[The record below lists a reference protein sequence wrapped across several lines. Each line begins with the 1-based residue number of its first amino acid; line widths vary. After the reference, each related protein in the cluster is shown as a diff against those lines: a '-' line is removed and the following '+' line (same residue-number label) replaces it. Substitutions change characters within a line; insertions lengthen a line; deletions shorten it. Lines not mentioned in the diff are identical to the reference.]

1 MQFENDGI
9 LLWYGTSDAPTPDET
24 AIEGS
29 EILITIGVQPPDA
42 SNVVEVSYRVNQGS
56 TETVV
61 AKFLRSEPLRQ
72 FQYFRAY
79 LPAFK
84 AGDRVE
90 YKVICQ
96 CAGRQVPAPT
106 EEEHWASSFQVVAAT
121 SVSDEMSDATPELLN
136 LEQLQESDNPS
147 QPEKSQPEEILTNSD
162 INNNNINEKIQ
173 KNTDVF
179 SSSRSKSISPTI
191 VAKAAEP
198 ITASTITISDDRLN
212 SFYNQNQDFDIL
224 QFNFINGQTNQLKWE
239 NVEQETTLELLKK
252 YQRLLR
258 INPNEEIAKQLLDK
272 SGVNLDSAHAIAS
285 MTEEQFIKM
294 LPGNEAVAREMHKK
308 AIDIKAKT
316 QLLWANMRD
325 TVASPHFRSMRV
337 STADESD
344 NAILAQDIPSYQ
356 EMFGD
361 LDYLDC
367 EHCGSIFSAA
377 AYVVDLMRIVD
388 QYITEPNQDSISQ
401 AGGLTLN
408 QRRPDLAE
416 IELTCDNTNSL
427 LPSLQIINRILEAR
441 VKTDLGS
448 EDGLQSL
455 ATEKYPFTLPFNF
468 YLEQIR
474 SYLQHLKTDL
484 GTIYEAF
491 DVNELAIAREHLGL
505 SLEEYNL
512 ITNSETNEAELK
524 KLYGIEDLE
533 NLSNVEVFL
542 KHTGLSRTELP
553 ELLEQNL
560 YKTELEA
567 GLAHNFYINQVLENN
582 QAVQFPQITPEEA
595 NTGVIST
602 IENLTTAT
610 LDRIHRFIRLAKK
623 LNWSFTDLDWVLT
636 SINATHPQPLPGGEQ
651 TEIDEEA
658 IKTIAKIKQLQTKYK
673 LPLDVL
679 CSFWHNMKTIGIGSN
694 LEKPQ
699 SLFDRVFNNPFKA
712 ILGDKFFRL
721 QDEIQQIEVNNLQQE
736 VENNPVVGR
745 ILAALRLNINQL
757 TDILRAL
764 WGAEN
769 TVDLTV
775 EKLSQLFRIS
785 QILRLVGLNIEEY
798 QLFLSFLDIES
809 ISTIS
814 IDQFSQITE
823 LAQWLKES
831 QIQINELDY
840 IITGGLNSDLD
851 IGYSETDVIEGMQS
865 LWNLAVNSLLKPSD
879 FVVEEIEEEQAL
891 AIFDE
896 LLSANYIQEVTSNY
910 ENILQVP
917 LDNRIAIVLNSE
929 ITNDT
934 EFAQEISQIF
944 ANEQLD
950 ENQLE
955 RQIKSLQEILQQAA
969 EKHTE
974 ELEETASFFAVEADL
989 AISLLDYAAIATQTP
1004 DYVRFLLTPVPQD
1017 QQEWLDIVQFFQ
1029 FLSRVL
1035 ILTQKLELTPT
1046 ELKSV
1051 VANQEAFGIN
1061 ELSQL
1066 SINNIQI
1073 ISHFKELIA
1082 AFGDDKNQLIEYF
1095 ASVSENEKTNNIE
1108 ELANIT
1114 GWKSEQISLL
1124 LSPPDSQANNQ
1135 LNLINLNTD
1144 SHKKVEGITKLKQYF
1159 SLSRQLGVNASWFT
1173 KLLKLANLPVAGESA
1188 NWQLYQSASQA
1199 VREITKAKYDDEQ
1212 WVKVSEKLE
1221 GELNERKRDVLTAW
1235 IIWQHQYENLRHLSQ
1250 ELLIDV
1256 ETSSAIS
1263 ISIIKE
1269 ATLAIQTYLHRCRM
1283 GLEPGVEKLQIPEIW
1298 WQWIMNYRV
1307 WEANRKVFLYPENF
1321 LDPSLRKIKSPIF
1334 QELEEELLQSEIQ
1347 KESVEKA
1354 YQNYFEKFNE
1364 IAQLKPAGGYR
1375 YTVENNFEAQDT
1387 LYLFGRT
1394 ATEPYTY
1401 YYRKCINPEANTP
1414 TWEAWEKI
1422 DLVINSEQISAT
1434 YAFNKLFIFWVETVQ
1449 IEKTKQQG
1457 NNQETETETKA
1468 TIKYSFQKFG
1478 NQWIQSQT
1486 LAKDIVIEN
1495 YDQRSEKLWRKVT
1508 ALPIPAKGSE
1518 PEKILTLFGDLSRE
1532 DEFYVTQDQ
1541 NQGIF
1546 LTIDLLQENTKVI
1559 LENQPSNSVQ
1569 SILPTIVKN
1578 HQLATIATDN
1588 VLYDNYADYVDDSV
1602 RSLVA
1607 YWSLNERSG
1616 NVVGDLIGNKDGILR
1631 GNPQWETVNDFPG
1644 ADSRRVLQLDGNG
1657 DYIEIPAHPNP
1668 TKAITIAVWAKSNT
1682 ETWNNSGFLLSKRNA
1697 YVLHPNQNSKTISF
1711 RIFQNGMK
1719 TVEFTPD
1726 IDLQQWHHYAGSFDG
1741 NTIRLYIDGQE
1752 VTSSV
1757 VNNAPINQDNG
1768 PLLIGKDDFS
1778 EPRFFNGQIAEV
1790 SIWDVAL
1797 NASIL
1802 FIPLVTKNISKSNVS
1817 VTGID
1822 NQPGWF
1828 TFDNGDEAFLAFPQQ
1843 ANGFPQI
1850 DHSLRTVTQDDEITL
1865 SYEASDISNQ
1875 EQLKFT
1881 FTRLNTTTIRQLSQ
1895 KMLIGGLDNLLTL
1908 DSQLTPELNFN
1919 RFSPSDLVDFANT
1932 RRLDFDGPN
1941 GIYFWEI
1948 FFHIPFLVAN
1958 TLNSNQR
1965 FEEAQKWYHYI
1976 FNPTNPQ
1983 NIFNPTNPEYIFN
1996 PTNPTSSGLGAYF
2009 PIDEGSGTETRDLTG
2024 SNNGTL
2030 EGNPQWETV
2039 DDFPGVISRNRNV
2052 LKFDGEDDY
2061 VEIDRSVGDFKA
2073 SNFSIQLWFKTA
2085 ADSGTLIGGGS
2096 FSLSDYWI
2104 IYLEDGFAKFA
2115 FNAGEFSGNHGSS
2128 DLTVNDGNWH
2138 HLTAVRNQP
2147 QGGKLYLD
2155 GVLVD
2160 EFSYSGTNTGINIL
2174 SNVFLGKPAN
2184 NTNYFQGQIAEV
2196 SIWNLALSGEQI
2208 FDQLVGKQRDRFWHY
2223 LPFRGNI
2230 LQKIQDTLTNDGA
2243 IKAYNDNPFDP
2254 HAIAQLRIGA
2264 YEKAIVMKYI
2274 DNLLDWGD
2282 QLFAQDNR
2290 ESINEATLLYFLAY
2304 DLLGEEPENLG
2315 KRQSP
2320 SPKTFQQIKE
2330 QYENEGDEIPQFL
2343 IDLENRVNDTTP
2355 ITITSTP
2362 FNDLNTYFCAPENE
2376 QFIAY
2381 WERVED
2387 RLFKIRHS
2395 LSIEGIRRQ
2404 LALFQPPIDP
2414 AQLVRAVAGGIQP
2427 LSVVS
2432 QLTPAVPN
2440 YRFDNILERAKSF
2453 TSTLTQLGS
2462 SLLSALE
2469 KKDAEEIALL
2479 RSTHEQSI
2487 LQLVTTTKEQ
2497 QLNEANETLNSLNE
2511 SLASA
2516 QHRYDYYRNL
2526 LQNGLFLNEQLSQ
2539 DLLIGSFELQVLAT
2553 GVLTG
2558 AAIAFAFPTIFGLA
2572 TGGQSQGAAI
2582 SSASGALAG
2591 GAFAGNTASSLVDK
2605 MAIYERR
2612 DQEWEFQEQ
2621 LAEID
2626 VQQIEHQ
2633 IEAQKIRVQ
2642 IAEQELRIHEE
2653 SIKQSQE
2660 IEAFLKGKFTNQEL
2674 YQWMLSRL
2682 SILYF
2687 QTYKIALDM
2696 AMASQSAYQ
2705 YELTKDDTFIN
2716 FNYWDSLKKGL
2727 LAGESLM
2734 LGLNQLE
2741 KAYVEGNVRR
2751 FEIEKTISLL
2761 QLDPQ
2766 AFQKLKN
2773 TGKCEFELSEKL
2785 FDFDFPGHYARQIK
2799 TIAVSIPAVVG
2810 PYQNISATL
2819 TQTSNKTL
2827 LKPDVNAVEYLL
2839 AGGENPPDES
2849 ILRSNWRRN
2858 QKIAISR
2865 GAMDNGLF
2873 ELNFYWDTRYLPF
2886 EATGAVSTWELSLPK
2901 QTNRIDFDTISDVI
2915 ITLSYT
2921 ALDGG
2926 DNFRRQVTTL
2936 EPLQDYSEAYY
2947 YNLKQAFPAE
2957 WHTFMNLN
2965 TDTNSQKLNF
2975 QVSEAIIPPHIKD
2988 AKLTGIIFKL
2998 DAPDVSSPLD
3008 FATITLGENNLIN
3021 QNDNSIDDS
3030 VTDNWFGNWIINFD
3044 LTKVPQTLKKDGLLN
3059 PEIVNNI
3066 ELILTYQGKINWAQ

>member
-1 MQFENDGI
+1 M
-9 LLWYGTSDAPTPDET
+9 T
-24 AIEGS
+24 
-29 EILITIGVQPPDA
+29 TI
-42 SNVVEVSYRVNQGS
+42 
-56 TETVV
+56 
-61 AKFLRSEPLRQ
+61 K
-72 FQYFRAY
+72 
-79 LPAFK
+79 
-84 AGDRVE
+84 
-90 YKVICQ
+90 
-96 CAGRQVPAPT
+96 
-106 EEEHWASSFQVVAAT
+106 
-121 SVSDEMSDATPELLN
+121 VSDE
-136 LEQLQESDNPS
+136 
-147 QPEKSQPEEILTNSD
+147 
-162 INNNNINEKIQ
+162 
-173 KNTDVF
+173 
-179 SSSRSKSISPTI
+179 
-191 VAKAAEP
+191 
-198 ITASTITISDDRLN
+198 RLN
-212 SFYNQNQDFDIL
+212 SFYNQNPDFDIL
-224 QFNFINGQTNQLKWE
+224 QFNLLNGQTNNLNWE
-239 NVEQETTLELLKK
+239 NIEQETTLDLLKK

-258 INPNEEIAKQLLDK
+258 INPNPEIAKRLLNAPSQSGFNIQSRSLGALQSQANPNSFSEGNG
-272 SGVNLDSAHAIAS
+272 SGVSLDSAHAIAS
-285 MTEEQFIKM
+285 LTEEQFVKI
-294 LPGNEAVAREMHKK
+294 LPGDEDIARQMHRQ
-308 AIDIKAKT
+308 ATDIKAKT

-325 TVASPHFRSMRV
+325 AVASPHFRAMQV
-337 STADESD
+337 SATQDTDKA
-344 NAILAQDIPSYQ
+344 ALAQDIPSYQ

-367 EHCGSIFSAA
+367 EHCGSMFSAA
-377 AYVVDLMRIVD
+377 AYFVDLMRLVD

-408 QRRPDLAE
+408 QRRPDLAD
-416 IELTCDNTNSL
+416 IELTCDHTNNL
-427 LPSLQIINRILEAR
+427 LPTLDIINGILEAR
-441 VKTDLGS
+441 LKTDLGS
-448 EDGLQSL
+448 EDGLKSL
-455 ATEKYPFTLPFNF
+455 ATIIYPFALPVNF

-484 GTIYEAF
+484 GTIYQAF

-512 ITNSETNEAELK
+512 ITNSETNEAELQTI
-524 KLYGIEDLE
+524 YGIEDLE
-533 NLSNVEVFL
+533 SLSNVEVFL
-542 KHTGLSRTELP
+542 KQTGLSPTELP

-560 YKTELEA
+560 HPTELEA

-582 QAVQFPQITPEEA
+582 QAVQFPQITAEEA
-595 NTGVIST
+595 DTGLIST
-602 IENLTTAT
+602 IENLIPAT
-610 LDRIHRFIRLAKK
+610 LDRIHRFIRLSKK
-623 LNWSFTDLDWVLT
+623 LNWSFADLDGVLT
-636 SINATHPQPLPGGEQ
+636 SINA

-658 IKTIAKIKQLQTKYK
+658 IKTIAKIKQLQAKYP

-679 CSFWHNMKTIGIGSN
+679 CSFWHDMKTIGIGNN

-699 SLFDRVFNNPFKA
+699 SLFDRIFNNPFKA
-712 ILGDKFFRL
+712 ILDDKFFPL
-721 QDEIQQIEVNNLQQE
+721 QDEVKQIDVNNLEQE
-736 VENNPVVGR
+736 AETNPVVGR
-745 ILAALRLNINQL
+745 ILAALRLNVNQL
-757 TDILRAL
+757 IDILKAV

-769 TVDLTV
+769 TVDLTI
-775 EKLSQLFRIS
+775 ENLSQLFRIS
-785 QILRLVGLNIEEY
+785 QILRLVRLNIEEY
-798 QLFLSFLDIES
+798 QVFLSFLDIES
-809 ISTIS
+809 ISVLS
-814 IDQFSQITE
+814 IDQLLQITE
-823 LAQWLKES
+823 LVQWLKES
-831 QIQINELDY
+831 RLQIDELDY
-840 IITGGLNSDLD
+840 ILTGEISSGFD
-851 IGYSETDVIEGMQS
+851 IGYTETDVIEGMES

-879 FVVEEIEEEQAL
+879 FFIEEIDEEQAL
-891 AIFDE
+891 AIFDK
-896 LLSANYIQEVTSNY
+896 LLEANYIEEVTSNY

-917 LDNRIAIVLNSE
+917 LDNKIAIVLNSE

-934 EFAQEISQIF
+934 EFAQEINNII
-944 ANEQLD
+944 ANGQLN

-955 RQIKSLQEILQQAA
+955 QQIKSLQEILQKAA
-969 EKHTE
+969 EKQIE
-974 ELEETASFFAVEADL
+974 ELTEIASFFGVEADL

-1004 DYVRFLLTPVPQD
+1004 DYVKFLLTPVPQE
-1017 QQEWLDIVQFFQ
+1017 QPEWLEIVQFFQ

-1046 ELKSV
+1046 ELECV
-1051 VANQEAFGIN
+1051 AANQEAFGIN

-1066 SINNIQI
+1066 SINNIQT

-1082 AFGDDKNQLIEYF
+1082 AFGDDKNQLVEYF
-1095 ASVSENEKTNNIE
+1095 ASVSENEKTTNIE

-1114 GWKSEQISLL
+1114 GWKLEQISLL

-1135 LNLINLNTD
+1135 LRD
-1144 SHKKVEGITKLKQYF
+1144 SHKTVEGITKLRHYF
-1159 SLSRQLGVNASWFT
+1159 TLSRQLGVNVSWFT
-1173 KLLKLANLPVAGESA
+1173 KLLKLANLPVAGASE
-1188 NWQLYQSASQA
+1188 NWQLYQDASQA
-1199 VREITKAKYDDEQ
+1199 VREITKAKYDDEE

-1221 GELNERKRDVLTAW
+1221 GELSERKRDVLTAW
-1235 IIWQHQYENLRHLSQ
+1235 IIWKQQYENLRHLSQ

-1269 ATLAIQTYLHRCRM
+1269 ASLAVQTYLHRCRM
-1283 GLEPGVEKLQIPEIW
+1283 GLEPGVETLQIPEIW

-1321 LDPSLRKIKSPIF
+1321 IDPSLRKIKSPIF
-1334 QELEEELLQSEIQ
+1334 QELEDELLQSEITQ
-1347 KESVEKA
+1347 ESVEKA

-1375 YTVENNFEAQDT
+1375 CTVEKSFEAQDT

-1401 YYRKCINPEANTP
+1401 YSRKCINPEAHTP

-1434 YAFNKLFIFWVETVQ
+1434 YAFNKLFIFWVETIQ

-1468 TIKYSFQKFG
+1468 TIKYSFQKFR
-1478 NQWIQSQT
+1478 NQWIQPQT

-1495 YDQRSEKLWRKVT
+1495 YDSSDTEGSLWRKVT
-1508 ALPIPAKGSE
+1508 ALSIPAKGSE
-1518 PEKILTLFGDLSRE
+1518 PEKILTLFGNFE
-1532 DEFYVTQDQ
+1532 KNNQDFK
-1541 NQGIF
+1541 NLAPAII
-1546 LTIDLLQENTKVI
+1546 LTIDLVQENTDVI
-1559 LENQPSNSVQ
+1559 LENQSSDSFPR
-1569 SILPTIVKN
+1569 ILPTIVKSR
-1578 HQLATIATDN
+1578 QLGAIATDN
-1588 VLYDNYADYVDDSV
+1588 VLYDNYADYSDDSV
-1602 RSLVA
+1602 RGLVA
-1607 YWSLNERSG
+1607 YWSINEG
-1616 NVVGDLIGNKDGILR
+1616 NATVVNDLIGNKNGLLR

-1644 ADSRRVLQLDGNG
+1644 TNSRKVLQLDGNG
-1657 DYIEIPAHPNP
+1657 DYIEIPGHPNP
-1668 TKAITIAVWAKSNT
+1668 TKALTIAVWAKSNT

-1697 YVLHPNQNSKTISF
+1697 YILHPTNNTKTISF
-1711 RIFQNGMK
+1711 RIFQNGAK

-1726 IDLQQWHHYAGSFDG
+1726 IDLRQWHHYAGSFDG
-1741 NTIRLYIDGQE
+1741 STIRLYIDGQE
-1752 VTSSV
+1752 VANLDV
-1757 VNNAPINQDNG
+1757 DNAPINQDNG

-1778 EPRFFNGQIAEV
+1778 DPRFFNGQIAEV

-1797 NASIL
+1797 SAEQIFNASIP

-1843 ANGFPQI
+1843 ANGFKQI
-1850 DHSLRTVTQDDEITL
+1850 DDSLKTVTQDGEITL
-1865 SYEASDISNQ
+1865 SYEASELSNQ

-1881 FTRLNTTTIRQLSQ
+1881 FKRLNTTTIRQLSQ

-1908 DSQLTPELNFN
+1908 DSQLTPELNFY

-1976 FNPTNPQ
+1976 FNPTNPEH
-1983 NIFNPTNPEYIFN
+1983 IFNPTNPDYIFN
-1996 PTNPTSSGLGAYF
+1996 PTNPTSSELGAYF
-2009 PIDEGSGTETRDLTG
+2009 PINEGSGTEISNLKG

-2030 EGNPQWETV
+2030 GGNPQWETV
-2039 DDFPGVISRNRNV
+2039 ADFPGVISRNV
-2052 LKFDGEDDY
+2052 LEFDGKNNF
-2061 VEIDRSVGDFKA
+2061 VQIDKSVADFGA
-2073 SNFSIQLWFKTA
+2073 NNFTIQLWFKTA
-2085 ADSGTLIGGGS
+2085 ADSGTLIGGGNPS
-2096 FSLSDYWI
+2096 ATDYWL
-2104 IYLEDGFAKFA
+2104 IYLENGFAKFG
-2115 FNAGEFSGNHGSS
+2115 FDTGGLSGDDGSS
-2128 DLTVNDGNWH
+2128 DLMVNDDNWH
-2138 HLTAVRNQP
+2138 HLTAVRDNP
-2147 QGGKLYLD
+2147 KGGKLYLD

-2160 EFSYSGTNTGINIL
+2160 EFSYGGNNTGINIL
-2174 SNVFLGKPAN
+2174 SNVFLGRLAN

-2196 SIWNLALSGEQI
+2196 SIWNVALSGEQI
-2208 FDQLVGKQRDRFWHY
+2208 FEELVGKQRDRFWHY

-2230 LQKIQDTLTNDGA
+2230 LQKIQDTLSNDGA

-2315 KRQSP
+2315 KRPSP
-2320 SPKTFQQIKE
+2320 SPQTFSQIKA
-2330 QYENEGDEIPQFL
+2330 QSENQGDEIPQFL
-2343 IDLENRVNDTTP
+2343 IDLENRVNDTTSV
-2355 ITITSTP
+2355 TITSAP

-2395 LSIEGIRRQ
+2395 LNIEGIRRQ

-2414 AQLVRAVAGGIQP
+2414 NQLVRAVAGGIQP

-2440 YRFDNILERAKSF
+2440 YRFDNIIERAKSF
-2453 TSTLTQLGS
+2453 TSTLTQLGA

-2469 KKDAEEIALL
+2469 KKDAEELALL

-2497 QLNEANETLNSLNE
+2497 QLDEATETLNYLNE
-2511 SLASA
+2511 SLTSA
-2516 QHRYDYYRNL
+2516 KHRYDYYHNL
-2526 LQNGLFLNEQLSQ
+2526 LNNGLSKQEQKSQ
-2539 DLLIGSFELQVLAT
+2539 DLLADSLDLQVNAT
-2553 GVLTG
+2553 ALLTTAT
-2558 AAIAFAFPTIFGLA
+2558 AAFVIPTIFGFSN
-2572 TGGQSQGAAI
+2572 GGHNLGAAV
-2582 SSASGALAG
+2582 SSAAGALG
-2591 GAFAGNTASSLVDK
+2591 GAAFAFNTSSSLADK
-2605 MAIYERR
+2605 IAIYERR
-2612 DQEWEFQEQ
+2612 DEEWEFQEQ

-2626 VQQIEHQ
+2626 VQQIEKQ
-2633 IEAQKIRVQ
+2633 IAAQTIRVQ
-2642 IAEQELRIHEE
+2642 IAEQELKIHEK
-2653 SIKQSQE
+2653 SIEQAQE
-2660 IEAFLKGKFTNQEL
+2660 IDDFLRDKFTNQEL
-2674 YQWMLSRL
+2674 YQWMVGRL

-2761 QLDPQ
+2761 QINPQ
-2766 AFQKLKN
+2766 AFQQLKE
-2773 TGKCEFELSEKL
+2773 TGKCDFELSEKL
-2785 FDFDFPGHYARQIK
+2785 FDFDFPGHYARLIK
-2799 TIAVSIPAVVG
+2799 TISVSIPAVVG

-2827 LKPDVNAVEYLL
+2827 LKPDVNAVEFLL
-2839 AGGENPPDES
+2839 SGGENPPAES

-2858 QKIAISR
+2858 QKIALSR

-2873 ELNFYWDTRYLPF
+2873 ELNFFWDTRYLPF
-2886 EATGAVSTWELSLPK
+2886 EATGAVSTWELSLPQ

-2915 ITLSYT
+2915 ITLNYT

-2926 DNFRRQVTTL
+2926 DNFRRQVTEL
-2936 EPLQDYSEAYY
+2936 QPLQDYSEAYY
-2947 YNLKQAFPAE
+2947 FNLKQAFPGE

-2965 TDTNSQKLNF
+2965 TDTNSQKLHF
-2975 QVSEAIIPPHIKD
+2975 QVSENIIPPHINN
-2988 AKLTGIIFKL
+2988 AKLTGIVFKL
-2998 DAPDVSSPLD
+2998 DAPDASSPLD
-3008 FATITLGENNLIN
+3008 FATITLGENKIIN
-3021 QNDNSIDDS
+3021 ENDNSINNR
-3030 VTDNWFGNWIINFD
+3030 VANNWFGDWVIDFD
-3044 LTKVPQTLKKDGLLN
+3044 LNNVPESLKNDELLN
-3059 PEIVNNI
+3059 PEIVKTI
-3066 ELILTYQGKINWAQ
+3066 ELILIYEGKVSW